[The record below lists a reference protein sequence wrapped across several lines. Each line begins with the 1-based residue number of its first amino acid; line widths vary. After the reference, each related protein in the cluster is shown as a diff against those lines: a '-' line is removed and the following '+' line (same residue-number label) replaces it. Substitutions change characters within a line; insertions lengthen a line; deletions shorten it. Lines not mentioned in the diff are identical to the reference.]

1 LLLALDKYHIYLRK
15 LKQIRLEAV
24 KSNLAANKSNQI
36 MTTKSTNK
44 MGDSTNL
51 KFQSKILNQNEGKE
65 SESDIAESVNG
76 KFI

>member
-1 LLLALDKYHIYLRK
+1 MALDKYHIYLRK